1 MLFPPIPKIPD
12 MVLPSPLPIKEC
24 GEPMIPL
31 SSLAEQITV
40 YPAYYHEG
48 YAGTQPEA
56 FLREGAARRL
66 ATAAAK
72 LPVGYKL
79 VVLDGWRSFEVQ
91 ASLYAR
97 FREALLLQGWQEGP
111 ALTEQLSKF
120 VAYPTTDLFKPSPH
134 LSGGAVDLTIAGP
147 DGWLEMGTAF
157 DDFSER
163 AETRHYEE
171 LVQPTQKDIEIRDH
185 RRLLYHLMT
194 AAGFVNYPKE
204 WWHFEYGT
212 RTWGQKTQQEPIYGG
227 VLSM

>member
-1 MLFPPIPKIPD
+1 MLFPPIPKITD
-12 MVLPSPLPIKEC
+12 MVLPSPLPIREC

-31 SSLAEQITV
+31 SSLSAQITV

-48 YAGTQPEA
+48 YAGTQPDA
-56 FLREGAARRL
+56 FLREGATHKL
-66 ATAAAK
+66 AMAAAQ

-91 ASLYAR
+91 ASLYNR
-97 FREALLLQGWQEGP
+97 FCEALLLQGWQEGP
-111 ALTEQLSKF
+111 ALTEESSKF
-120 VAYPTTDLFKPSPH
+120 VAYPTTDLSKPSPH

-163 AETRHYEE
+163 AATRHYEE
-171 LVQPTQKDIEIRDH
+171 LVEPTQKDIEIRDN

-212 RTWGQKTQQEPIYGG
+212 RTWGQRTQQEPIYGG

>member
-12 MVLPSPLPIKEC
+12 MVLPSPPPIKEC

-31 SSLAEQITV
+31 SSLSEQITV

-56 FLREGAARRL
+56 FLREGAARKL
-66 ATAAAK
+66 ATAAAQ

-91 ASLYAR
+91 ASLYER
-97 FREALLLQGWQEGP
+97 FREALFLQGWEEGP
-111 ALTEQLSKF
+111 ALTEELSKF
-120 VAYPTTDLFKPSPH
+120 VAYPTTDLSKPSPH

-163 AETRHYEE
+163 ATTCHYEE
-171 LVQPTQKDIEIRDH
+171 LVQPTQKDIEIRDN

-194 AAGFVNYPKE
+194 TAGFVNYPKE